1 MSSLRKIVT
10 GFWKPVDQVSKGKM
24 SFEFGFAQFTARQG
38 IFLAVISVPEFVSPH
53 GLLQAVG
60 WKGEKLLQ

>member
-1 MSSLRKIVT
+1 
-10 GFWKPVDQVSKGKM
+10 M